1 MLTVQGVP
9 WQEYWSGLPLSPPV
23 DHILS
28 ELFTVT
34 HQSWVALHGMAHSFT
49 ELPKSLYHNK
59 AVIHEGGLNPR
70 T

>member
-34 HQSWVALHGMAHSFT
+34 HQSWVALHGMAHGFI
-49 ELPKSLYHNK
+49 ELQKSLRHDK
-59 AVIHEGGLNPR
+59 AVIRERGVDG
-70 T
+70 